1 MKAILLFLTFLTGA
15 ISAFAQQGTLS
26 GKVKDKTTGEPIIGA
41 TVAITNTSQGATT
54 NVEGNYTISLAPGTY
69 KVSVTYVSYKPQVFE
84 QVQVSAGQPTNL
96 NITLEEAATTLEAVT
111 VTAARQTNTEVALIS
126 ELKSSNVVVSGMSAE
141 QIVRAQDRD
150 AAEVVKRIPGITI
163 MDNRFIVVRGLSE
176 RYNSVMLNDALSPSS
191 EVDVR
196 AFSFD
201 ILPTSVIDR
210 VLIYKS
216 PAPELPGD
224 FAGGA
229 IKIYTKNTVNQNAT
243 TFGFSTSYRGGT
255 TFEDF
260 NTYAGSKTDFL
271 GFDNGTR
278 KLPASFPTISAFQNN
293 SSNAQKAQLGK
304 QLPNIWKINTIAAA
318 PDLRLNFG
326 MNRLFRLGDKKLSS
340 ITALSYTNSRQNL
353 FITRNNYTR
362 YVPERGKEVNWSY
375 QDDLSSQTARVGL
388 LQNFSLSLNPR
399 SKLEFRN
406 LFNQIGIEEATIRT
420 GQQRDYFNEEEKN
433 YFLRYE
439 SRSIFTSQLQGTHT
453 SGNDKNIFTWNTGFN
468 YIGRQ
473 EPDLRRVRTTREV
486 GSEGPYEPVIPTAS
500 SSAANAG
507 RFYSDLS
514 EKGFIASGEL
524 EHIFGAPDSTETENN
539 LRLKVG
545 FYGERKDRAFNSRY
559 FGYIFPF
566 GSTADREAVTRQ
578 PLEQTFA
585 PANLDAENGIILDEL
600 TRVNDRY
607 SAANTLGAGYFSLA
621 KKINNFNLY
630 GGLRGEYNYRQLTAE
645 DFSGNANV
653 NDPQFYLLPSLNT
666 AYNFNDRSLLR
677 LAYGMTINRP
687 EFREQASFSFYDFIE
702 NASIRGNSALKTATV
717 HNLDMRYEF
726 YPSPSELLS
735 VGVFYKKFFNPIETI
750 IQSGSGSTPIYSFAN
765 AAEATNVGVE
775 AEVRKSLRDISEK
788 EFIQNHSLVL
798 NASYIHSRVDLGANA
813 DVALQDRKRALMGQS
828 PYILNGG
835 LYYQNDDNGWQY
847 ALLYNVLGKRIY
859 RVGSADTNPTVYE
872 MPRNVIDFSV
882 TKSFQN
888 GIQLKAGV
896 QDIFNQSF
904 RFMQDTDQN
913 GKITGFDDPIR
924 NFNRGT
930 YTTLGINYNF

>member
-1 MKAILLFLTFLTGA
+1 MKAILLLLTFLATGVT
-15 ISAFAQQGTLS
+15 AFAQQGTIT
-26 GKVKDKTTGEPIIGA
+26 GKVKDKISNEPIIGA
-41 TVAITNTSQGATT
+41 TVAVTGTTQGATT
-54 NVEGNYTISLAPGTY
+54 DYEGNFSIALAPGSY
-69 KVSVTYVSYKPQVFE
+69 KLSATYVSYKPQVFDNI
-84 QVQVSAGQPTNL
+84 QVAAGNT
-96 NITLEEAATTLEAVT
+96 TTLTVAMEESATALAAVT
-111 VTAARQTNTEVALIS
+111 VTAARQTNTEVAIID
-126 ELKSSNVVVSGMSAE
+126 EIKSSNVVVSGMSAE

-176 RYNSVMLNDALSPSS
+176 RYNSVMLNDALTPSS

-229 IKIYTKNTVNQNAT
+229 IKIYTKNTVNENAT

-255 TFEDF
+255 TFENF
-260 NTYAGSKTDFL
+260 NTYDGSKTDFL

-278 KLPASFPTISAFQNN
+278 KLPGNFPATTTFQGNLT
-293 SSNAQKAQLGK
+293 NARKAEFGK
-304 QLPNIWKINTIAAA
+304 QLPNIWKFNTTTAA

-326 MNRLFRLGDKKLSS
+326 LNRQFHLGDKKLSS
-340 ITALSYTNSRQNL
+340 ISALSYTSARQNL
-353 FITRNNYTR
+353 FITRNNYSR

-375 QDDLSSQTARVGL
+375 QDDLSSQTSRVGL
-388 LQNFSLSLNPR
+388 LQNFSLSLNDKN
-399 SKLEFRN
+399 KLEFRN
-406 LFNQIGIEEATIRT
+406 LFNQIGIDEATVRE
-420 GQQRDYFNEEEKN
+420 GRQRDYFEEEERN

-453 SGNDKNIFTWNTGFN
+453 AADNKNIFTWNAGYN
-468 YIGRQ
+468 YVGRQ

-486 GSEGPYEPVIPTAS
+486 GSEGPFEPVIPTAS

-514 EKGFIASGEL
+514 EKGLIAGAQL
-524 EHIFGAPDSTETENN
+524 EHIFGVLDSAGSENN
-539 LRLKVG
+539 LRLKAG
-545 FYGERKDRAFNSRY
+545 LYAERKDRSFNSRY

-566 GSTADREAVTRQ
+566 GSTADREAITRQ
-578 PLEQTFA
+578 PLDKTFA
-585 PANLDAENGIILDEL
+585 PANLDATEGMILDEL

-607 SAANTLGAGYFSLA
+607 SAANTLGAGYLSLS
-621 KKINNFNLY
+621 KTLNKFTLY
-630 GGLRGEYNYRQLTAE
+630 GGVRGEYNHRQLTAE
-645 DFSGNANV
+645 DFSGNADV
-653 NDPQFYLLPSLNT
+653 NDTQFYLLPSLNT
-666 AYNFNDRSLLR
+666 SFNFNQRSLLR

-687 EFREQASFSFYDFIE
+687 EFREQASFSYYDFIE

-735 VGVFYKKFFNPIETI
+735 VGVFYKMFQNPIETI

-765 AAEATNVGVE
+765 ADRATNVGVE
-775 AEVRKSLRDISEK
+775 AEVRKSLLDISNAK
-788 EFIQNHSLVL
+788 FIQNHSLVL
-798 NASYIHSRVDLGANA
+798 NASYIHSRVNLGGNA
-813 DVALQDRKRALMGQS
+813 DVAVQDRQRALMGQS
-828 PYILNGG
+828 PYIVNGG
-835 LYYQNDDNGWQY
+835 LYYQDEDKGWQY

-882 TKSFQN
+882 TKNFRN

-896 QDIFNQSF
+896 QDLFNQNS
-904 RFMQDTDQN
+904 RFIQDTDQD
-913 GKITGFDDPIR
+913 GKITDFDDPIR
-924 NFNRGT
+924 TFNKGA

>member
-1 MKAILLFLTFLTGA
+1 MKSILLLLTILTGA
-15 ISAFAQQGTLS
+15 ISSFAQQGTIA
-26 GKVKDKTTGEPIIGA
+26 GKVKDKTTNEPIIGA
-41 TVAITNTSQGATT
+41 TVAITSTSQGATT
-54 NVEGNYTISLAPGTY
+54 DFAGNYTISLAPGTY

-84 QVQVSAGQPTNL
+84 NVQVTAGNTTSL
-96 NITLEEAATTLEAVT
+96 NITLEESATALEAVT
-111 VTAARQTNTEVALIS
+111 VTAARQTNTEVALIN

-176 RYNSVMLNDALSPSS
+176 RYNSVMLNDALTPSS

-229 IKIYTKNTVNQNAT
+229 IKIYTKNTVNENAAS
-243 TFGFSTSYRGGT
+243 FGFSTSYRGGT
-255 TFEDF
+255 TFENF

-278 KLPASFPTISAFQNN
+278 KLPGNFPATSAFQGDLT
-293 SSNAQKAQLGK
+293 NAQKAEYGK
-304 QLPNIWKINTIAAA
+304 LLPNIWKFNTATAA

-326 MNRLFRLGDKKLSS
+326 LNRQFTIGGKKLSS
-340 ITALSYTNSRQNL
+340 ITALSYTSARQHL

-362 YVPERGKEVNWSY
+362 YVPERGKELNWSY
-375 QDDLSSQTARVGL
+375 QDDLSSQTTRVGL
-388 LQNFSLSLNPR
+388 LQNFSLSLNPKN
-399 SKLEFRN
+399 KLEFRN
-406 LFNQIGIEEATIRT
+406 LFNQIGIDEATVRE
-420 GQQRDYFNEEEKN
+420 GRQRDYFDEEEKN

-439 SRSIFTSQLQGTHT
+439 SRSIFTSQLQGSHT
-453 SGNDKNIFTWNTGFN
+453 SGNDKNIFTWNAGYN

-473 EPDLRRVRTTREV
+473 EPDLRRVRTTRQV
-486 GSEGPYEPVIPTAS
+486 SSEGPYEPVIPTAS

-507 RFYSDLS
+507 RFYSNLT
-514 EKGFIASGEL
+514 EKGFIAGGQL
-524 EHIFGAPDSTETENN
+524 EHIFGAPDSTDAEKN

-545 FYGERKDRAFNSRY
+545 FYTERKDRQFDSRY

-566 GSTADREAVTRQ
+566 GSTADRDAITRQ
-578 PLEQTFA
+578 PLENTFA
-585 PANLDAENGIILDEL
+585 PENLDATNGIMLDEL
-600 TRVNDRY
+600 TRINDRY
-607 SAANTLGAGYFSLA
+607 SASNTLRAGYLSLA
-621 KKINNFNLY
+621 KTLNKFTLY
-630 GGLRGEYNYRQLTAE
+630 GGVRGEYNYRKLIAE

-653 NDPQFYLLPSLNT
+653 DDPQFYLLPSINT
-666 AYNFNDRSLLR
+666 SYNFNQRSLLR

-687 EFREQASFSFYDFIE
+687 EFREQASFSYYDFIE

-726 YPSPSELLS
+726 YPSPAELLS

-750 IQSGSGSTPIYSFAN
+750 IQSGSGSTPIYNFAN
-765 AAEATNVGVE
+765 ANKATNVGVE
-775 AEVRKSLRDISEK
+775 AEVRKSLRDISQSTL
-788 EFIQNHSLVL
+788 IQNHSLVL
-798 NASYIHSRVDLGANA
+798 NASYIHSRVDLGTNA
-813 DVALQDRKRALMGQS
+813 DVAVQDRERALMGQS
-828 PYILNGG
+828 PYIINGG
-835 LYYQNDDNGWQY
+835 LYYQNDEKGWQY

-872 MPRNVIDFSV
+872 MPRQVMDVSV
-882 TKSFQN
+882 TKNFKN

-904 RFMQDTDQN
+904 RFIQDTDLN
-913 GKITGFDDPIR
+913 GKITSFDDAIR
-924 NFNRGT
+924 NYNKGT

>member
-1 MKAILLFLTFLTGA
+1 MKSFLLLLTILSGA
-15 ISAFAQQGTLS
+15 ISSFAQQGTIT
-26 GKVKDKTTGEPIIGA
+26 GKVKDKTTNEPIIGA

-54 NVEGNYTISLAPGTY
+54 DYNGNFSIALAPGTY
-69 KVSVTYVSYKPQVFE
+69 KVSTTYVSYKPQTFE
-84 QVQVSAGQPTNL
+84 SVQVSAGQATTL
-96 NITLEEAATTLEAVT
+96 NISLEELATALEAVT

-176 RYNSVMLNDALSPSS
+176 RYNSVMLNDALTPSS

-210 VLIYKS
+210 VLIFKS

-229 IKIYTKNTVNQNAT
+229 IKIYTKNTVNENAAS
-243 TFGFSTSYRGGT
+243 FGFSTSYRGGT
-255 TFEDF
+255 TFENF

-278 KLPASFPTISAFQNN
+278 KLPSNFPSISAFQGDL
-293 SSNAQKAQLGK
+293 SNAQKAEYGK
-304 QLPNIWKINTIAAA
+304 LLPNIWKFNTATAA
-318 PDLRLNFG
+318 PDLRFNLGLNRQF
-326 MNRLFRLGDKKLSS
+326 NIGDKKLSS
-340 ITALSYTNSRQNL
+340 ITALSYTSARQHL
-353 FITRNNYTR
+353 FISRNNYTR
-362 YVPERGKEVNWSY
+362 YVPERGKEVNWAY
-375 QDDLSSQTARVGL
+375 QDDVSSQTTRVGF
-388 LQNFSLSLNPR
+388 LQNFSLSLNPKN
-399 SKLEFRN
+399 KLEFRN
-406 LFNQIGIEEATIRT
+406 LFNQIGIDEATVRN

-453 SGNDKNIFTWNTGFN
+453 ADNNKNIFTWNAGFN

-473 EPDLRRVRTTREV
+473 EPDLRRVRTTRQV
-486 GSEGPYEPVIPTAS
+486 GSEESFEPVIPTAS

-514 EKGFIASGEL
+514 EKGFIAGGQL
-524 EHIFGAPDSTETENN
+524 EHIFGAPDSIDSEKN
-539 LRLKVG
+539 LRLKAG
-545 FYGERKDRAFNSRY
+545 FYAERKDRQFDSRY

-566 GSTADREAVTRQ
+566 GSTADREAITRQ
-578 PLEQTFA
+578 PLENTFA
-585 PANLDAENGIILDEL
+585 PGNLDATDGIILDEL
-600 TRVNDRY
+600 TRINDRY
-607 SAANTLGAGYFSLA
+607 SASNTLGAGYLSLA
-621 KKINNFNLY
+621 KTINKFTLY
-630 GGLRGEYNYRQLTAE
+630 GGVRGEYNHRQLTAE
-645 DFSGNANV
+645 DFSGSANV
-653 NDPQFYLLPSLNT
+653 DDPQFYLLPSLNT
-666 AYNFNDRSLLR
+666 SFNFNQRSLLR

-687 EFREQASFSFYDFIE
+687 EFREQASFSYYDFIE

-735 VGVFYKKFFNPIETI
+735 VGVFYKKFLNPIETI
-750 IQSGSGSTPIYSFAN
+750 IQPGSGANPIYSFAN
-765 AAEATNVGVE
+765 ADKATNVGVE
-775 AEVRKSLRDISEK
+775 AEVRKSFLDISESK
-788 EFIQNHSLVL
+788 LIQNHSLVL

-813 DVALQDRKRALMGQS
+813 DVAVQDRQRALMGQS
-828 PYILNGG
+828 PYIINGG
-835 LYYQNDDNGWQY
+835 LYYHDEEKGWQY

-859 RVGSADTNPTVYE
+859 REGSADTNPTVYE
-872 MPRNVIDFSV
+872 MPRQVLDFSV
-882 TKSFQN
+882 TKNFKN
-888 GIQLKAGV
+888 GLQLKAGV
-896 QDIFNQSF
+896 QDLFNQSS
-904 RFMQDTDQN
+904 RFMQDTDLD
-913 GKITGFDDPIR
+913 GKITNIDDPIQT
-924 NFNRGT
+924 FNRGT
-930 YTTLGINYNF
+930 YTTLGVNYNF

>member
-1 MKAILLFLTFLTGA
+1 MKSILLLLTILTGA
-15 ISAFAQQGTLS
+15 ISSFAQQGTLT
-26 GKVKDKTTGEPIIGA
+26 GKVKDKTKNEPIIGA
-41 TVAITNTSQGATT
+41 TVAVTGTNQGATT
-54 NVEGNYTISLAPGTY
+54 NFEGDFSISLAPGTY
-69 KVSVTYVSYKPQVFE
+69 KIIATYVSYKPQTFE
-84 QVQVSAGQPTNL
+84 TVQITAGQTTSL
-96 NITLEEAATTLEAVT
+96 NISMEESATALAAVT
-111 VTAARQTNTEVALIS
+111 VTGARQTNTEVALIS

-176 RYNSVMLNDALSPSS
+176 RYNSVMLNDALTPSS

-210 VLIYKS
+210 VLIFKS

-260 NTYAGSKTDFL
+260 NTYEGSKTDFL

-278 KLPASFPTISAFQNN
+278 KLPASFPSITAFQNN
-293 SSNAQKAQLGK
+293 SSNAQKAQFGR

-326 MNRLFRLGDKKLSS
+326 MNRLFQLGDKKLTS
-340 ITALSYTNSRQNL
+340 ITAVSYTNARQNL
-353 FITRNNYTR
+353 FITRNNYIR

-375 QDDLSSQTARVGL
+375 QDDLSTQTARVGL
-388 LQNFSLSLNPR
+388 LQNFSLSLNPKN
-399 SKLEFRN
+399 KLEFRN

-420 GQQRDYFNEEEKN
+420 GRQRDYFDEEEKN

-453 SGNDKNIFTWNTGFN
+453 SDNDKNKFTWNAGFN

-473 EPDLRRVRTTREV
+473 EPDLRRVRTTRQV
-486 GSEGPYEPVIPTAS
+486 GSEGSFEPVIPTAS

-507 RFYSDLS
+507 RFYSNLS
-514 EKGFIASGEL
+514 EKGFIAGAEL
-524 EHIFGAPDSTETENN
+524 EHSFGAIDSTDTEKN
-539 LRLKVG
+539 LRLKAG
-545 FYGERKDRAFNSRY
+545 FYAERKDRQFDSRY

-566 GSTADREAVTRQ
+566 GSTADREAITRQ
-578 PLEQTFA
+578 PIEQTFA

-600 TRVNDRY
+600 TRVNDKY

-621 KKINNFNLY
+621 KKLNKFNLY

-653 NDPQFYLLPSLNT
+653 KDPQFYLLPSLNT
-666 AYNFNDRSLLR
+666 AYNFNQRSLLR

-702 NASIRGNSALKTATV
+702 NASIRGNNALKTATV

-726 YPSPSELLS
+726 YPSLSELLS
-735 VGVFYKKFFNPIETI
+735 VGVFYKEFFNPIETI

-765 AAEATNVGVE
+765 ANKATNVGVE
-775 AEVRKSLRDISEK
+775 AEIRKSLLDISDSK
-788 EFIQNHSLVL
+788 LIQNHSLVL

-813 DVALQDRKRALMGQS
+813 DVAVQDRKRALMGQS
-828 PYILNGG
+828 PYIVNGG
-835 LYYQNDDNGWQY
+835 LYFQNDDNGWQY

-872 MPRNVIDFSV
+872 MPRHVMDFSV
-882 TKSFQN
+882 TKNFKN
-888 GIQLKAGV
+888 GLQLKAGV
-896 QDIFNQSF
+896 QDIFNQNS
-904 RFMQDTDQN
+904 RFIQDTNLN
-913 GKITGFDDPIR
+913 GKITSFDDPIR
-924 NFNRGT
+924 TFNKGA
-930 YTTLGINYNF
+930 YTTVGINYNF